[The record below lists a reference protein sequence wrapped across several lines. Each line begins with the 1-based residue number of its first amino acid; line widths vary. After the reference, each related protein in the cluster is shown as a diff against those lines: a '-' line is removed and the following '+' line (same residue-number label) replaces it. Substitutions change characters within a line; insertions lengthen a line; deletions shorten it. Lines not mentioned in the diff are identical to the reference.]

1 MKTKIREGYMYS
13 PYYLRDFTLRSYSFP
28 YPMRTLEWELN
39 VLESYRD
46 ELEYEKEE
54 INREIEDVEAG
65 IHQLADLI
73 EEGEEPN
80 IPYNN
85 LNLWAPYPFGTVISR
100 EKEVTI
106 LKNVEKDLS
115 SQVERIKKRLKELE
129 TGDNQ

>member
-1 MKTKIREGYMYS
+1 
-13 PYYLRDFTLRSYSFP
+13 
-28 YPMRTLEWELN
+28 MRTLEWELN
-39 VLESYRD
+39 ALESYRD

-100 EKEVTI
+100 DKEVNI

-115 SQVERIKKRLKELE
+115 SQIERIKKRLKEME
-129 TGDNQ
+129 PGDNQ